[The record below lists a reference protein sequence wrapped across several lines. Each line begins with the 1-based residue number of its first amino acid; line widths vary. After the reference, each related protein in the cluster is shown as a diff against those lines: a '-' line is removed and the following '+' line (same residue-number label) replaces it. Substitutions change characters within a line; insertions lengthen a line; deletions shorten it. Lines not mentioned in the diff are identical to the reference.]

1 MNEFDLIMENG
12 KAHVKEVARIRK
24 KLEKFLVP
32 QEAHRVANEIEQI
45 AIKVDAEIRRIL
57 SDPRVIERF
66 EYDGLF
72 FTPRGTQQFHR
83 AFDGIHILRSLED
96 SKIEVF
102 FSGRSTEAG
111 VRWLLEEQGTHLWEA
126 MVRRMNWEDEGHL
139 GVLTREVVNA
149 IMEDVAERRRK
160 AAEENKTLSPQE
172 QAFFQRYEGE
182 MGELPSDDRISNTK
196 G

>member
-1 MNEFDLIMENG
+1 MNEFDPLLEKG
-12 KAHVKEVARIRK
+12 VAHVKEVARIRK
-24 KLEKFLVP
+24 KLEKFLGP
-32 QEAHRVANEIEQI
+32 KEAHRVANEIETI

-83 AFDGIHILRSLED
+83 AFDGIHILRSLDD
-96 SKIEVF
+96 SKLEVF

-111 VRWLLEEQGTHLWEA
+111 IRWLLEEQGTHLWEA

-160 AAEENKTLSPQE
+160 AAQENPTLSPQE
-172 QAFFQRYEGE
+172 QAFFQRYEE
-182 MGELPSDDRISNTK
+182 
-196 G
+196 

>member
-1 MNEFDLIMENG
+1 MNEFLMENG
-12 KAHVKEVARIRK
+12 LAHVKEIARIRK
-24 KLEKFLVP
+24 KLEKFLPP
-32 QEAHRVANEIEQI
+32 QEAHRVSNEIEQL
-45 AIKVDAEIRRIL
+45 ALKVDAEIRRIL
-57 SDPRVIERF
+57 SDPRVTQRF

-83 AFDGIHILRSLED
+83 AFDGIHILRSLD
-96 SKIEVF
+96 NSKLEVF

-111 VRWLLEEQGTHLWEA
+111 IRWLLEEQGTHLWEA

-149 IMEDVAERRRK
+149 ILEDVAERRRK
-160 AAEENKTLSPQE
+160 AAEENPTLSSQE

-182 MGELPSDDRISNTK
+182 IGELPSDDRISNTK
-196 G
+196 E